1 LTIYPLF
8 RALLFRLE
16 PERAHNLT
24 LNLIRIAGIIH
35 PMGAILQAWF
45 DGPKRPVKAF
55 GLNFINPV
63 GLAAGY
69 DKDGLGWRGLARL
82 GFGHIEVGTVTLRP
96 QQGNPKPRLFRL
108 SKERALINRMGFP
121 GRGSEF
127 VMKQIQ
133 GKRLTGLVLGV
144 NIGKNK
150 DTPLEDAAKDYLR
163 LLRIFAPFADYLTI
177 NISSPNTVGLRRL
190 QVRELLDDL
199 LKQLNR
205 EKQLLVQQQ
214 VSKIPLLVKIAPDLS
229 DTELDDALDV
239 IQSNQMDGVIATNT
253 TVARD
258 GIHSPMA
265 NEVGGLSGEP
275 LLGRSLEMVGKI
287 YQRTGG
293 SLPVVG
299 VGGISNTAGVQKML
313 DAGAVLVQ
321 LYTGLI
327 YEGPGLVKRI
337 LCDLQ

>member
-1 LTIYPLF
+1 LTLYPLF

-24 LNLIRIAGIIH
+24 LNLIRIAGIIQ

-45 DGPKRPVKAF
+45 EGPKRPVKVF
-55 GLNFINPV
+55 GLNFANPV

-69 DKDGLGWRGLARL
+69 DKDGLGWRGLACL
-82 GFGHIEVGTVTLRP
+82 GFGHIEVGTVTPLP

-127 VMKQIQ
+127 VMGQIQ
-133 GKRLTGLVLGV
+133 GKRPPGLVLGV

-150 DTPLEDAAKDYLR
+150 DTALEDAAKDYLR
-163 LLRIFAPFADYLTI
+163 LLRIFAPLADYLTI
-177 NISSPNTVGLRRL
+177 NVSSPNTVGLRRL
-190 QVRELLDDL
+190 QARELLDDL

-205 EKQLLVQQQ
+205 EKELLVQQQ
-214 VSKIPLLVKIAPDLS
+214 VLKIPILVKIAPDLS

-253 TVARD
+253 TLARD
-258 GIHSPMA
+258 GIQSPMA
-265 NEVGGLSGEP
+265 NEAGGLSGEP

-293 SLPVVG
+293 SLPVIG

-313 DAGAVLVQ
+313 DAGAALVQ
-321 LYTGLI
+321 IYTGLI
-327 YEGPGLVKRI
+327 YEGPGLIKRI